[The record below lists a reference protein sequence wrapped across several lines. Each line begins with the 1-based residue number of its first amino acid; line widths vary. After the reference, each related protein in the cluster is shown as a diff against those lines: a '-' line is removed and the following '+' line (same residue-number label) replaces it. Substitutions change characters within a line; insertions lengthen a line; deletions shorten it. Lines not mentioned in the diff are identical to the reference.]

1 MIGAPV
7 IQTKTKQERKIE
19 ELQSKLQAQQ
29 EKIAR
34 QIDQQREELAEEQKY
49 AAMLATYENQKQ
61 VRKQARVEG

>member
-34 QIDQQREELAEEQKY
+34 QIDQQREELAEE
-49 AAMLATYENQKQ
+49 
-61 VRKQARVEG
+61 